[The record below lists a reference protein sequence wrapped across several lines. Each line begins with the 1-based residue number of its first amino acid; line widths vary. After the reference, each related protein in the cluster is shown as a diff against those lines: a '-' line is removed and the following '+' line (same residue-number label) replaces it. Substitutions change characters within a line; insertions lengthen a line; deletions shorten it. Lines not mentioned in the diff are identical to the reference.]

1 MKNLE
6 ITIAHALRAVNLFRH
21 WSCSTSRARTGFTK
35 PIAAKER
42 KKEFAFIQ
50 AKAVVPRFCST

>member
-1 MKNLE
+1 LLTLCGQL
-6 ITIAHALRAVNLFRH
+6 IYFATGVAL

-35 PIAAKER
+35 PIAKEK
-42 KKEFAFIQ
+42 KKEFAFIK

>member
-6 ITIAHALRAVNLFRH
+6 ITLAHALRAVNLFRH
-21 WSCSTSRARTGFTK
+21 WSCRARTGFTK